1 MNFQAGFIAVV
12 GRPNVGKSTL
22 INELIGQKLSIT
34 SHKPQT
40 TRHRIHA
47 IDTQT
52 NYQMIFVDTPGI
64 HIGNKKAINSYM
76 NKTASSSFSEVD
88 MILWLVEALKW
99 TKEDQRVMEHLTK
112 IKVPVIL
119 CVNKIDNLNTK
130 DKILPYLEKLGEKF
144 QANEVFPLSAFKKN
158 HTNDLRKLI
167 LKHLPQQEAL
177 FESGY
182 VTDRSQRFVVA
193 EFIREKLIR
202 NLSNELP
209 YDLTVEI
216 EKFDLDGQMYRI
228 AARIFVEK
236 PSQKSIVI
244 GDKGKMLK
252 QIGEESRVSIE
263 GFLERKVFLELW
275 VKVRQ
280 GWSNDKRALA
290 SLGYD

>member
-1 MNFQAGFIAVV
+1 MNFQSGFIAVV

-34 SHKPQT
+34 SHRPQT

-47 IDTQT
+47 IDTQI

-76 NKTASSSFSEVD
+76 NKTASSSISDVD

-99 TKEDQRVMEHLTK
+99 TKEDERAMEHLTK
-112 IKVPVIL
+112 IKVPIIL
-119 CVNKIDNLNTK
+119 CVNKIDKLNTK
-130 DKILPYLEKLGEKF
+130 DEILPYLENLGEKF

-158 HTNDLRKLI
+158 HTNDLRQLI
-167 LKHLPQQEAL
+167 LKYLPQQEAL
-177 FESGY
+177 FESDY

-193 EFIREKLIR
+193 EFIREKLMR

-236 PSQKSIVI
+236 PSQKKIVI
-244 GDKGKMLK
+244 GDKGIMLK